1 MHSLRQKNRG
11 MKNIIHYESPS
22 ASPFFVSNLNRSLRI
37 SCLIHTDSFLDER
50 EKETS
55 KTKDLNQKCQVETLN
70 SVIPSQSNIVSKE
83 DKSIENVRKS
93 IEMLKKQEEE
103 AREKAKQM
111 QQMLEALQKDKREQ
125 IEKQFMSYINKISKE
140 AFDEA
145 VGKIKDDDLTLESV
159 LLEIKSLDLHL

>member
-1 MHSLRQKNRG
+1 MLPKGKDEIVKNQFKG
-11 MKNIIHYESPS
+11 
-22 ASPFFVSNLNRSLRI
+22 
-37 SCLIHTDSFLDER
+37 TG
-50 EKETS
+50 
-55 KTKDLNQKCQVETLN
+55 TKDLNQKCQVETLM
-70 SVIPSQSNIVSKE
+70 SVIPSQSNLVLKE